1 MKKGLFFALLA
12 SVVMIGCS
20 GGDTNS
26 SANNSSAPVPDGN
39 KPAPSGEKKT
49 IAFVTNNPSD
59 YWLAAKAGTE
69 KAAAELKNYA
79 VVFKM
84 SPDTNAASQK
94 QILDDLVVNGVKGIA
109 VSPTDPVGQK
119 GDLNKIVE
127 GGILLVCQ
135 DSDAADSKRAAY
147 IGTDNVAAGVMAG
160 EEVKKALPNGG
171 KIMVFVGK
179 ADAQNAKERYEG
191 LKKALAGSKVEVL
204 DLRTDDGD
212 RARAKQNVADAIVKY
227 PDLAG
232 CVGLWS
238 YNGPGIINAIKE
250 AKKVGK
256 IQVVT
261 FDDEADTI
269 AGVQDGSIFSMI
281 VQQPFQFGY
290 ESMMMMAKVLD
301 GDKTALPKDGK
312 KIIPTQAIN
321 KESVKA
327 YLDGKPKK

>member
-12 SVVMIGCS
+12 SVILVGCNPS
-20 GGDTNS
+20 S
-26 SANNSSAPVPDGN
+26 ESANNSTTPSGAN
-39 KPAPSGEKKT
+39 TPAPTGEVKT

-69 KAAAELKNYA
+69 KAAAELKGYK
-79 VVFKM
+79 VEFKM
-84 SPDTNAASQK
+84 SPDQNVASQK

-109 VSPTDPVGQK
+109 VSPTDPIGEK
-119 GDLNKIVE
+119 GDLDKIVDK
-127 GGILLVCQ
+127 GILLVCQ
-135 DSDAADSKRAAY
+135 DSDAPDSKRAAY
-147 IGTDNVAAGVMAG
+147 IGTDNTAAGVMAG

-179 ADAQNAKERYEG
+179 ADAQNAKERFAG
-191 LKKALAGSKVEVL
+191 LKKALEGSKVEIL

-238 YNGPGIINAIKE
+238 YNGPGIINAVKE

-261 FDDEADTI
+261 FDDEADTVT
-269 AGVQDGSIFSMI
+269 GVQDGSIFSMI
-281 VQQPFQFGY
+281 VQQPFVFGY

-301 GDKTALPKDGK
+301 GDKSALPVDGK

-321 KESVKA
+321 KDSVKA

>member
-1 MKKGLFFALLA
+1 
-12 SVVMIGCS
+12 
-20 GGDTNS
+20 
-26 SANNSSAPVPDGN
+26 
-39 KPAPSGEKKT
+39 
-49 IAFVTNNPSD
+49 
-59 YWLAAKAGTE
+59 
-69 KAAAELKNYA
+69 
-79 VVFKM
+79 
-84 SPDTNAASQK
+84 
-94 QILDDLVVNGVKGIA
+94 
-109 VSPTDPVGQK
+109 
-119 GDLNKIVE
+119 
-127 GGILLVCQ
+127 
-135 DSDAADSKRAAY
+135 
-147 IGTDNVAAGVMAG
+147 
-160 EEVKKALPNGG
+160 
-171 KIMVFVGK
+171 
-179 ADAQNAKERYEG
+179 
-191 LKKALAGSKVEVL
+191 LKKALAGSKVEIL

-227 PDLAG
+227 PDLAL

-269 AGVQDGSIFSMI
+269 TGVQDGSIFSMI

-321 KESVKA
+321 KDSVKA
-327 YLDGKPKK
+327 YLDSKPKK